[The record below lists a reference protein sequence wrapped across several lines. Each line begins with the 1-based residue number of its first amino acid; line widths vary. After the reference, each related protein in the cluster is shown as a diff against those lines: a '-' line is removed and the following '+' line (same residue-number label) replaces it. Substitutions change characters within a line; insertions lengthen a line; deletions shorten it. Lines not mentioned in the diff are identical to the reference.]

1 MSFKPK
7 KFVHFA
13 RFLCRLLVIGTMAN
27 SKKLIQTEFNNF
39 ALFSDIVMNFTNTF
53 FDFYEHRKGKYLDQ
67 SFTLLA

>member
-53 FDFYEHRKGKYLDQ
+53 I
-67 SFTLLA
+67 